1 MRLPRES
8 SDILLIANSGD
19 PVSKS
24 VTSFGLS
31 QAERAVGALHNR
43 VIFSRRVQVLA
54 DAIASKLPG
63 EASVLDVGAGSGDMA
78 VAILS
83 SKPSLKIEGV
93 DVLVRP
99 GTAIPVREFDG
110 EHLPHSDG
118 SFDYAILV
126 DVLHHTDNPGAL
138 LAEVG
143 RVARRIIIKD
153 HYRDG
158 LLAGTRLR
166 LMDWV
171 GNAAHGVRL
180 PYNYLSRA
188 EWNKLWASGGF
199 RVVDI
204 DESFQLYAQPL
215 DLVFGRGLHF
225 IATIEGGARPVQSR
239 DE

>member
-1 MRLPRES
+1 M
-8 SDILLIANSGD
+8 
-19 PVSKS
+19 
-24 VTSFGLS
+24 
-31 QAERAVGALHNR
+31 GALHNR

-54 DAIASKLPG
+54 GVIASKLPA

-78 VAILS
+78 VAILA

-110 EHLPHSDG
+110 EHLPYDDG
-118 SFDYAILV
+118 TFDYAILV
-126 DVLHHTDNPGAL
+126 DVLHHTDDPAKV

-153 HYRDG
+153 HYRNG
-158 LLAGTRLR
+158 LLAETRLR
-166 LMDWV
+166 FMDWV

-188 EWNKLWASGGF
+188 DWSKLWSSGGF
-199 RVVDI
+199 RVADI
-204 DESFQLYAQPL
+204 DEGFQLYPLPL
-215 DLVFGRGLHF
+215 DLIFGRGLHF
-225 IATIEGGARPVQSR
+225 IATIERGS
-239 DE
+239 